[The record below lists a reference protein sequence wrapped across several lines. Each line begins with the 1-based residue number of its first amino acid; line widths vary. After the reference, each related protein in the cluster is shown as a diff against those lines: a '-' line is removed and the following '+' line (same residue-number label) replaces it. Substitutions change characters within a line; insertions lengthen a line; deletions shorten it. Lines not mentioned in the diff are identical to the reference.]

1 MQDNSKK
8 KIGIMTFHRAIN
20 YGAVLQCYALNKSCQ
35 KLGFETETIDFN
47 PFGHYTY
54 RGLLKTRPMK
64 AIARTMTFRYM
75 NKFVDDYLNP
85 TPHTEDSEWIKKNPP
100 KDDIVIVGSDTVW
113 SQNVTGKYLHSYLL
127 DFLPNSITK
136 IAYAASIGGGNDVG
150 DAADVFKQNLVAFK
164 AISTRE
170 RNSVN
175 ILQELSGKTV
185 EDVCDPSLLL
195 SQEEYSEIE
204 KIKKTRKPY
213 LIVFS
218 LSGDEKVETVA
229 KYVKKT
235 KGLKIVNIAPTYL
248 KYADTNFFGLRPG
261 EWLYL
266 IHNAS
271 FIVTDSFHGT
281 IFSIIYRKPFFSIK
295 VQIQTG
301 GRVKANGRVEN
312 LLIQTGLLERYVDNF
327 VPVNYH
333 IEIDYSKVES
343 QIEKYINR
351 SQVWLEDALI

>member
-54 RGLLKTRPMK
+54 RGLLKTKPMK

-85 TPHTEDSEWIKKNPP
+85 TPHTEDPEWIKNNPP
-100 KDDIVIVGSDTVW
+100 KDDIVIVGSDMVW
-113 SQNVTGKYLHSYLL
+113 SPNVTGQYLHNYLL

-136 IAYAASIGGGNDVG
+136 IAYAASIGGRDNIG
-150 DAADVFKQNLVAFK
+150 DATDIFKLNLVAFK

-175 ILQELSGKTV
+175 ILQELSGKNV

-195 SQEEYSEIE
+195 SKEEYSKIE
-204 KIKKTRKPY
+204 KKKIIRKPY

-218 LSGDEKVETVA
+218 LSGDEKVEMLA
-229 KYVKKT
+229 KYVKKN

-248 KYADTNFFGLRPG
+248 KYADINFFGLRPE

-295 VQIQTG
+295 VQQQNG
-301 GRVKANGRVEN
+301 GRALANGRVEN
-312 LLIQTGLLERYVDNF
+312 LLAQTGLTERYVDSF
-327 VPVNYH
+327 VPENH
-333 IEIDYSKVES
+333 SIEIDYSKAES
-343 QIEKYINR
+343 QIENYISR